1 MTAITGK
8 IGVNKRP
15 GELGVH
21 SLTTFKMVVP
31 DLNKAENFYTAFG
44 LDVREEGNTLGL
56 YTHGNAH
63 RWGILSEGLQ
73 KKMNVLSFAVFE
85 EDFEPMKK
93 RIEAQGIRLLDAPA
107 GTESNGIWFI
117 DPHGFLVEIKVA
129 EKTSPDA
136 KVDFGAMDTSKPGNV
151 VGSFGRRVK
160 PEVRPLRFAHLLL
173 FVPSIPDAIEFYAR
187 VLGMRLSDRT
197 GDIIAFMHGIHGSDH
212 HMIAFVTSGGRPPG
226 LHHLSW
232 DMGSINGIGL
242 GAMQMAERGYAK
254 GWGLGRHVLGSNYF
268 HYMQDPWG
276 SWSEYSADIDYIGL
290 DHDWEAKDQPPE
302 DGIYVWGPDLPKDF
316 LHNYEADQFEAKKA

>member
-8 IGVNKRP
+8 IGLNKRP

-21 SLTTFKMVVP
+21 SLTAFHMTVP
-31 DLNKAENFYTAFG
+31 DLAVAQDFYGAFG
-44 LDVREEGNTLGL
+44 LDVREEGETLGL

-63 RWGILSEGLQ
+63 RWGVIGEGQTKRLSV
-73 KKMNVLSFAVFE
+73 MSYAVFE
-85 EDFEPMKK
+85 EDFEPMKR
-93 RIEAQGIRLLDAPA
+93 RIEAMGVRLLDAPKGFEA
-107 GTESNGIWFI
+107 HSIWFR
-117 DPHGFLVEIKVA
+117 DPNDFLIEIKVA
-129 EKTSPDA
+129 EKTSPDQ
-136 KVDFGAMDTSKPGNV
+136 KVDFGAMDASKPGNV
-151 VGSFGRRVK
+151 IGSWGRAKK
-160 PEVRPLRFAHLLL
+160 PEVQPLRFAHMLM
-173 FVPSIPDAIEFYAR
+173 FVANVSQSVEFYAR
-187 VLGMRLSDRT
+187 VLGLRLSDRT

-212 HMIAFVTSGGRPPG
+212 HMIAFVTANGRTPG

-242 GAMQMAERGYAK
+242 GAMQMADRGFTK

-290 DHDWEAKDQPPE
+290 NHDWQAKDQPPE
-302 DGIYVWGPDLPKDF
+302 DGIYVWGPDLPQDF
-316 LHNYEADQFEAKKA
+316 LHNYEADQFEVKA